1 MVTTPP
7 IPKESPKQKSREIVS
22 RKPVQDAVRD
32 VQQIIALTESHEG
45 LRSNNV
51 YWREVLHHL
60 DPDGTLSIRKV

>member
-32 VQQIIALTESHEG
+32 VQQIIALTDSHQE
-45 LRSNNV
+45 LKSNNI
-51 YWREVLHHL
+51 YWREVLDHL
-60 DPDGTLSIRKV
+60 DPDGTLSIRRV